1 MVKRLKL
8 FIKPILLFI
17 LLILPLCSIY
27 FIKQNEDS
35 WKTAKRWSKDG
46 SAAQISVYISEKAK
60 FSPADVLKFRD
71 KMEEKLM
78 ENDALSAAGN
88 KRVWAD
94 CYAAQGN
101 VIVNSGETEIKFK
114 AYGVSEDFFL
124 FHPFKLISGSYFST
138 DNPAE
143 DLVLLDEDCAWQ
155 LFGSTD
161 IAGMEVLIDGT
172 PHVVSGVIKREDG
185 MFQKAAGNNKPT
197 IYLSYESFVRHG
209 NVSAITSY
217 EVVMPNLTKDY
228 AKKIVKDNIEVTS
241 GRREIVET
249 SERYSFTS
257 LVGVLRD
264 FGKRSMQKK
273 MIVYPFWE
281 NAARGTEDVCA
292 LLFLLFLILLA
303 VIMGCVIIKCIRY
316 VWHNQEKLRQKKSL
330 CTDWLKGKGSNI
342 IRKLMHK
349 TDEPETVEHH
359 IDTIILDIGNVLVQF
374 MPKEYLKDI
383 GFNDEM
389 ADRVCEAVIENEI
402 WNEYDKGILSYT
414 DTLKKFIA
422 RTPELEPEIRIAF
435 KNLNGIVKKFDYT
448 DKWIQMLK
456 ESGYRVLYLSN
467 ISEKLFYDCSEE
479 LDFVNQMDGGILSF
493 EAKMIKPDM
502 EIYERIVKKF
512 QLKPENCVFIDDRET
527 NMRSAEKAGMNTI
540 QFTSYEDT
548 QRKLQ
553 DF

>member
-8 FIKPILLFI
+8 FIKPVLLFI
-17 LLILPLCSIY
+17 LLVLPLCSIY

-60 FSPADVLKFRD
+60 FSLDDILKFRD

-78 ENDALSAAGN
+78 ENDALSANGN

-94 CYAAQGN
+94 CYAAQGK
-101 VIVNSGETEIKFK
+101 VSVNSGETEIKFK

-124 FHPFKLISGSYFST
+124 FHPFELISGSYFSA

-161 IAGMEVLIDGT
+161 IAGMEILIDGT

-185 MFQKAAGNNKPT
+185 MFQTAAGNNKPT

-217 EVVMPNLTKDY
+217 EVVMPNLTRNY
-228 AKKIVKDNIEVTS
+228 AKKIVKDKIGVTS
-241 GRREIVET
+241 GKREIVET
-249 SERYSFTS
+249 SERYSYAS
-257 LVGVLRD
+257 LAGVLKD

-292 LLFLLFLILLA
+292 LLFLLFLILLT
-303 VIMGCVIIKCIRY
+303 VIMGYLIIKGIRY
-316 VWHNQEKLRQKKSL
+316 AWYNQEKLRQKKSL
-330 CTDWLKGKGSNI
+330 CADWLKGIGNKI
-342 IRKLMHK
+342 IRRLLHK
-349 TDEPETVEHH
+349 NDEQEAEEHH
-359 IDTIILDIGNVLVQF
+359 IDTVILDIGNVLVQF
-374 MPKEYLKDI
+374 IPKAYLKKI
-383 GFNDEM
+383 GFDDEM

-414 DTLKKFIA
+414 ETLKKFIA
-422 RTPELEPEIRIAF
+422 RTPELEPEIRAAF

-448 DKWIQMLK
+448 DNWIQMLK

-479 LDFVNQMDGGILSF
+479 LEFVNQMDGGILSF

-502 EIYERIVKKF
+502 EIYEEIVGRF
-512 QLKPENCVFIDDRET
+512 QLNPESCIFIDDREI
-527 NMRSAEKAGMNTI
+527 NIRAAEKAGMNTI
-540 QFTSYEDT
+540 LFTSYEDT